1 MGDLSKNFSRWEF
14 KCNHC
19 GTYKEPPNA
28 FVVNLQR
35 LRDMVGR
42 PLNMLNTYRC
52 PVYNRR
58 VGGSSN
64 SAHLNANAADI
75 PGGYATVAQCRAAG
89 FGRIGVRRGRVIH
102 VDNWPGR
109 TGEVFQD

>member
-1 MGDLSKNFSRWEF
+1 MGDLSKNFSRSEF
-14 KCNHC
+14 RCNHC
-19 GTYKEPPNA
+19 GVYRQPTDQLVA
-28 FVVNLQR
+28 CLQR
-35 LRDMVGR
+35 LRDAVGR

-58 VGGSSN
+58 VGGASN
-64 SAHLNANAADI
+64 SAHLLSNAADI
-75 PGGYATVAQCRAAG
+75 PGGYATIKQARAAG

-102 VDNWPGR
+102 VDCWPGR